1 MKKQN
6 KHNGNNRKLE
16 LRLLA
21 NTPFQGT
28 GALSTMESQPARG
41 KKRSGR
47 RPHLEKIGG
56 MDAQVRDF
64 LSSFVQ
70 LNDPGVAMLRT
81 SAIDTVAQLSEGQ
94 KAIVNLKRFN
104 EVKSINL
111 FLHTVNTQLQH
122 HGLFACSVE
131 TKYIRKQRMLRK
143 YPIGLNYGMLIA
155 DYALNRVMPK
165 FPLLNHVH
173 RFFSGQRTSAM
184 SQTEMLGRICA
195 AGFEIVEK
203 KFIGKLLYIV
213 ARKVKAPLFDY
224 EPLYG
229 PVFRMPRYGKNG
241 KVIHVYKMRTMH
253 AYSEFIQQYV
263 YEQNKLAEGGKMK
276 DDFRI
281 SAIGKFARK
290 YWIDE
295 LPMIWNLLNGELKL
309 VGVRP
314 LSAQYLSLY
323 SQELKEKRSKQKPG
337 LVPPFYADL
346 PKTIQEIQDSEMKYL
361 LAHERH
367 PFLTDVKYFFK
378 AAYNILFR
386 HARSK

>member
-1 MKKQN
+1 M
-6 KHNGNNRKLE
+6 NNL
-16 LRLLA
+16 
-21 NTPFQGT
+21 
-28 GALSTMESQPARG
+28 
-41 KKRSGR
+41 
-47 RPHLEKIGG
+47 
-56 MDAQVRDF
+56 
-64 LSSFVQ
+64 
-70 LNDPGVAMLRT
+70 
-81 SAIDTVAQLSEGQ
+81 
-94 KAIVNLKRFN
+94 
-104 EVKSINL
+104 
-111 FLHTVNTQLQH
+111 
-122 HGLFACSVE
+122 
-131 TKYIRKQRMLRK
+131 
-143 YPIGLNYGMLIA
+143 
-155 DYALNRVMPK
+155 
-165 FPLLNHVH
+165 
-173 RFFSGQRTSAM
+173 
-184 SQTEMLGRICA
+184 
-195 AGFEIVEK
+195 IVEK

-213 ARKVKAPLFDY
+213 ARKVKAPLFNY

-229 PVFRMPRYGKNG
+229 PVFRMPRHGKNG

-346 PKTIQEIQDSEMKYL
+346 PKTIQEIQDSEMKYM

-367 PFLTDVKYFFK
+367 PFLTDVRYFFK
-378 AAYNILFR
+378 AAYNIIFR